1 MSRPTTRWNRPPGA
15 SIFEP
20 GSASESRLL
29 GKGCS
34 AYRSG
39 SGSTRALQIP
49 AIKTNISSGKI
60 REIYEL
66 YMKFSNQN

>member
-1 MSRPTTRWNRPPGA
+1 MSGPTTRWNRPPGA

-39 SGSTRALQIP
+39 GGSTRALGGF
-49 AIKTNISSGKI
+49 AKHNKSYMAHFSS
-60 REIYEL
+60 RRVRPL
-66 YMKFSNQN
+66 